1 MHYDKLPPEVLN
13 FIRQACLGSIGD
25 PSPLI
30 RATIGILITTMV
42 ARGGLENWRDL
53 LPTLCQLLDSND
65 YNICEVIAYTHLLLN
80 CDYYFTVFTRATLC

>member
-53 LPTLCQLLDSND
+53 LPNLCQLLDSND
-65 YNICEVIAYTHLLLN
+65 YNICEVCCRSCFFFFYLSNGH
-80 CDYYFTVFTRATLC
+80 CVSH